1 MEPCDSDHR
10 GGRARAP
17 RDVASR
23 GRRLPARPGSGS
35 DGHRESPP
43 IRGRAPSGWRRPD
56 ARRRPISVLGGRAP
70 WQGARDPRRDPLALG
85 SDLRTRG
92 PALGRPSHRDEPSR
106 SAAPPPP
113 SPDPRGDPPPPRPP
127 PLGGPRTAPLSQLV
141 PFHIALGKLTPGS
154 AEVHRIREEVLALSG
169 GGHHPVLF
177 RDHAAPAPPNVETVV
192 LTGGGPMGLLGTQNL
207 RKEVLAAAAR
217 RAPTCLHAHG
227 AGSIRAAH
235 KIAREI
241 GVPLVGDVSEGARG
255 GHREEAV
262 SDLPHRLITPIA
274 SLARRLASEARPGG
288 VGHVP
293 GALDGNDLPSAPTVL
308 FRLPPNRELLLV
320 YASLDDGEASALLP
334 VLDATLGAR
343 PALHLVLLGEP
354 IGAAFMKAVSAH
366 RMVPRVTFG
375 GLPPLPA
382 VARLYAE
389 ARAVLVALDDP
400 SQVEAHALLA
410 VASGAPVLARDTE
423 DARALFD
430 DSAIYAP
437 ATEAVTYEQSL
448 TEIDF
453 RGKATATVIAKRYRH
468 PAMSARHKSLYS

>member
-1 MEPCDSDHR
+1 
-10 GGRARAP
+10 
-17 RDVASR
+17 
-23 GRRLPARPGSGS
+23 
-35 DGHRESPP
+35 
-43 IRGRAPSGWRRPD
+43 
-56 ARRRPISVLGGRAP
+56 
-70 WQGARDPRRDPLALG
+70 
-85 SDLRTRG
+85 
-92 PALGRPSHRDEPSR
+92 
-106 SAAPPPP
+106 
-113 SPDPRGDPPPPRPP
+113 
-127 PLGGPRTAPLSQLV
+127 LSQLV

-154 AEVHRIREEVLALSG
+154 AEVHRIREEVLALSAA
-169 GGHHPVLF
+169 GHHPVLF

-207 RKEVLAAAAR
+207 RKEVLAVAAR

-241 GVPLVGDVSEGARG
+241 GVPLVGDVSEGSRG
-255 GHREEAV
+255 IHRDEGV
-262 SDLPHRLITPIA
+262 SDLPQRLITPIA
-274 SLARRLASEARPGG
+274 SLARRLASEARPGA
-288 VGHVP
+288 VVHLP
-293 GALDGNDLPSAPTVL
+293 GALDGNDLPSAPPVL
-308 FRLPPNRELLLV
+308 FRLPADRELLLV

-400 SQVEAHALLA
+400 SHVEAHALLA
-410 VASGAPVLARDTE
+410 VATGAPILALDTE
-423 DARALFD
+423 DARALFEN
-430 DSAIYAP
+430 AAVYAP
-437 ATEAVTYEQSL
+437 RGETAALERSL
-448 TEIDF
+448 AAIVS
-453 RGKATATVIAKRYRH
+453 RGKAASASVAERYRR
-468 PAMSARHKSLYS
+468 PALSARLQNLYADAARESRVEGS